1 MEGHAKNDLFFYTQT
16 LKSVESW
23 TQYMYFVNE
32 QFLNIH
38 GSGYL
43 LYKTLSLACQKQS
56 TPYLYFHT
64 EYSAVVN
71 QSRSDISGGKF
82 C

>member
-1 MEGHAKNDLFFYTQT
+1 MNTVFCEQ
-16 LKSVESW
+16 
-23 TQYMYFVNE
+23 E

-38 GSGYL
+38 GSGCL

-56 TPYLYFHT
+56 TQYLYFHT